1 MSGLILKRRNCL
13 EISRLA
19 GGETGIR
26 TLGTLARTT
35 VFETAPFNRS
45 GTSPRGAEHIA
56 AQPDPCKPAQVF
68 ERTESGL
75 TAPLHWCLCL
85 SFTPGRIGAPGRF
98 SFWRER
104 AGSSRQVKAQRDVR
118 KKGGAMF
125 AVIKTGG
132 KQYRVAE
139 GDEITVEKLAG
150 DTGGDVTFDTVL
162 MLGDGKDVKVGAP
175 TVSGASVVG
184 EIAEQRKGDKIIIR
198 KKRQRSTY
206 RRTKGHRQLETVVKI
221 TSILADGKKAPAKKK
236 AAKPEAKEDTPKTEA
251 APKAESKTEAP
262 KAKAEPKPA
271 AKSEGGDDLTKM
283 KGLGKVMAEK
293 LTGEGITSFAQI
305 AALSADEITT
315 LEEKIGAAGK
325 FEKNEWVAQAAELAK
340 DA

>member
-1 MSGLILKRRNCL
+1 
-13 EISRLA
+13 
-19 GGETGIR
+19 
-26 TLGTLARTT
+26 
-35 VFETAPFNRS
+35 
-45 GTSPRGAEHIA
+45 
-56 AQPDPCKPAQVF
+56 
-68 ERTESGL
+68 
-75 TAPLHWCLCL
+75 
-85 SFTPGRIGAPGRF
+85 
-98 SFWRER
+98 
-104 AGSSRQVKAQRDVR
+104 
-118 KKGGAMF
+118 MF

-139 GDEITVEKLAG
+139 GDEITVEKLVG

-175 TVSGASVVG
+175 TVAGASVVG

-236 AAKPEAKEDTPKTEA
+236 AAKPETKEAAPKTEA
-251 APKAESKTEAP
+251 APQAEAKPAKADAP

-271 AKSEGGDDLTKM
+271 AKSEGADDLTKM

-305 AALSADEITT
+305 AALSADEITA